1 MQKHEVINAFIENGY
16 CLEKMEE
23 YGTVYFGKT
32 VLRGDDVEVHKVVE
46 IQENSKGKLW
56 FHFYKTR
63 KLPETEGHKL
73 YGESLGANLEEISI
87 ENGIVTDGW
96 FNEFVL

>member
-1 MQKHEVINAFIENGY
+1 MQKHEVVNAIVEHGY
-16 CLEKMEE
+16 SLEKMEE

-32 VLRGDDVEVHKVVE
+32 ILRGDDVEVHKVVE
-46 IQENSKGKLW
+46 IQENSKGNLW

-63 KLPETEGHKL
+63 KLPHSEGHQL
-73 YGESLGANLEEISI
+73 FGDSFGVNLEEISI
-87 ENGIVTDGW
+87 ENGIVMDGW